1 MSEAE
6 QLLLD
11 LGHRAALGAEDFLPA
26 PCNQDALA
34 WLARWPDWPAP
45 GLVLFGPE
53 GCGKTHLA
61 RIFAAYAGAAG
72 LDRAA
77 AFEPGSSAEARVL
90 ILDPADPVEDE
101 VGLLHTYN
109 LQRERGGHLL
119 LTARRPVA
127 AWPIR
132 LPDLA
137 SRLRALPAVEVKAPD
152 DALLGAVLL
161 KLFQDRQLRV
171 SDGVITYLMQRM
183 ERSFAAARRI
193 VAALDAL
200 SLKHQ
205 RAVTVV
211 MVRDLLN
218 ATGTQGN

>member
-1 MSEAE
+1 MSGMD

-11 LGHRAALGAEDFLPA
+11 LGHRTALGAEDFLPA
-26 PCNQDALA
+26 PCNREALA
-34 WLARWPDWPAP
+34 WLGRWPDWPAP
-45 GLVLFGPE
+45 GLILYGPE

-61 RIFAAYAGAAG
+61 RIFAAYAGAFR
-72 LDRAA
+72 L
-77 AFEPGSSAEARVL
+77 EPDAPVDSEAVATAHAL
-90 ILDPADPVEDE
+90 VLDPVLPLSDE
-101 VGLLHTYN
+101 LRLLRLYN
-109 LQRERGGHLL
+109 WQRERGGHLL

-137 SRLRALPAVEVKAPD
+137 SRLRALPAVEVEAPD
-152 DALLGAVLL
+152 DALLGALLL

-171 SDGVITYLMQRM
+171 SDGVITYLVQRM

-200 SLKHQ
+200 SLKRQ
-205 RAVTVV
+205 RAITVI
-211 MVRDLLN
+211 MVRDLLDRIETEAN
-218 ATGTQGN
+218 

>member
-1 MSEAE
+1 MSGTD

-26 PCNQDALA
+26 PCNREALA
-34 WLARWPDWPAP
+34 WLGRWPDWPAP
-45 GLVLFGPE
+45 GLILYGPE

-61 RIFAAYAGAAG
+61 RIFAAYAGAVRLEPDAAIDPEAV
-72 LDRAA
+72 LPARAL
-77 AFEPGSSAEARVL
+77 V
-90 ILDPADPVEDE
+90 LDPVLPLGDE
-101 VGLLHTYN
+101 LRLLRLYN
-109 LQRERGGHLL
+109 RQRERGGHLL

-137 SRLRALPAVEVKAPD
+137 SRLRALPAIEVEAPD
-152 DALLGAVLL
+152 DALLGALLL

-200 SLKHQ
+200 SLKRQ
-205 RAVTVV
+205 RAITVI
-211 MVRDLLN
+211 MVRDLLDRIETE
-218 ATGTQGN
+218 AS

>member
-1 MSEAE
+1 MSGAE

-26 PCNQDALA
+26 PCNQEALA
-34 WLARWPDWPAP
+34 WLGRWPDWPGP
-45 GLVLFGPE
+45 GLVLYGPE

-61 RIFAAYAGAAG
+61 RIFAAYADAAR
-72 LDRAA
+72 L
-77 AFEPGSSAEARVL
+77 EPGAPIEAEPVAHARALV
-90 ILDPADPVEDE
+90 LDPVLPLSDE
-101 VGLLHTYN
+101 LHLLRLYN
-109 LQRERGGHLL
+109 RQRERGGHLL

-152 DALLGAVLL
+152 DALLGALLL

-193 VAALDAL
+193 VAALDVL
-200 SLKHQ
+200 SLKRQ
-205 RAVTVV
+205 RAITVV
-211 MVRDLLN
+211 MVRDLLDRIETE
-218 ATGTQGN
+218 AT

>member
-1 MSEAE
+1 VNQDG

-26 PCNQDALA
+26 PCNQEALA
-34 WLARWPDWPAP
+34 WLARWPDWHAP

-53 GCGKTHLA
+53 GCGKTHLT
-61 RIFAAYAGAAG
+61 RIFATYSGAVR
-72 LDRAA
+72 LEPD
-77 AFEPGSSAEARVL
+77 AFGDPEPAPYARVL
-90 ILDPADPVEDE
+90 IIDPAEPVADE
-101 VGLLHTYN
+101 AGLLRTYN

-119 LTARRPVA
+119 LTARTPVA

-137 SRLRALPAVEVKAPD
+137 SRLRALPPVEVRAPD
-152 DALLGAVLL
+152 DALLGAVLF
-161 KLFQDRQLRV
+161 KLFRDRQLRV
-171 SDGVITYLMQRM
+171 PDGVITYLVQRM

-211 MVRDLLN
+211 MVRDLLHET
-218 ATGTQGN
+218 ATQEN